1 MQLARL
7 SRYHKYNKKLPGR
20 YLSELS
26 PNSMPLADAK
36 VHLAR
41 ARLAFQK
48 KLRRLD
54 TQFKLAN
61 TRAGLGSD
69 KHSWAITT
77 GTWCRPAAPA
87 AQPARRAALPV
98 AAAGARVVLGGRGA
112 ESVVREPQLPQG
124 AELAEGLGQR
134 CQ

>member
-1 MQLARL
+1 MSRL

-48 KLRRLD
+48 KLRRRLLL
-54 TQFKLAN
+54 TLMML
-61 TRAGLGSD
+61 RSLLM
-69 KHSWAITT
+69 
-77 GTWCRPAAPA
+77 RPH
-87 AQPARRAALPV
+87 
-98 AAAGARVVLGGRGA
+98 RV
-112 ESVVREPQLPQG
+112 
-124 AELAEGLGQR
+124 
-134 CQ
+134 